1 MACCWYVALLYRTLY
16 TLYYICVF
24 SSILF
29 LFLFS
34 KERDVPCRSLLS
46 YFTIV
51 DMILSSLFSDPYVK
65 IELVNITSN
74 GGDDVVDCVL
84 TKKKK
89 KVTIHKPP
97 FQEKTLMNIQMY
109 MKLNNSLYSF
119 YGSVLLYICN
129 L

>member
-1 MACCWYVALLYRTLY
+1 M
-16 TLYYICVF
+16 
-24 SSILF
+24 
-29 LFLFS
+29 
-34 KERDVPCRSLLS
+34 LS